1 MLCLKMCCRILCSLL
16 CEKVTN
22 MYDTFCTKYCNCIY
36 NCILKPI
43 NRNKCAIIKFLQNK
57 GQKLLTLVDIG
68 TDIRTCY
75 LMYNINPYWY
85 TIMLSAILTPFIVFW
100 ASSYNFKNVTNNLQ
114 IANKDKSFG
123 YYIYSCYLALL
134 SFPVIGI
141 IFTIT
146 EIIGFYILDFM
157 LPLIQLF
164 CLDECSLVSFWIN
177 RLDKFKESDSIEFFT
192 ICELFFESIPQV
204 LLQLW
209 IFILYPKT
217 FTDSNGNSYLT
228 TYDISISLGSAF
240 LNIAM
245 NVYRLKKKSSEFG
258 LNIRTYIPYFMGS
271 QLDKAISD
279 GISVK
284 NWHVSNRYSCNLS
297 KMTFIYQTDIP
308 DIIQEKDYVYN
319 IHKRLI
325 LPITNKCQYNSKHN
339 IYDCMTKRNESI
351 KLFRF
356 LGKHMNK
363 KTLNVDIDCDTL
375 NEYELSIPEIDSIK
389 YFLSCNYHDT
399 TFLTDWKKYCKCVS
413 RHKLPLIYKHSITKS
428 AWTNRIHT
436 KMTDLESREYRTT
449 NLIKSLMKI
458 IVNLFNPLN
467 IHVMQSKNLIFLN
480 LIAFY
485 ADELTLN
492 IVIKFLR
499 ILRGDLTFD
508 NCHIEIINV
517 KWKFLRYHYSNIINK
532 VIEMLILAANNGKD
546 VAVLEHHHDGPK
558 HILPKNEIS
567 HLKWLSDEIISR
579 LWIIPQGM
587 TLYHSKMK
595 PRIETIKFSC
605 KKPESAE
612 EDDNICLDLEF
623 NSETKSYLLNKL
635 YLESCKDKDISTN
648 TYYKFVD
655 NRKSFIKT
663 SERGEATQLRLI
675 HIDDNNW
682 IMSTTSNK
690 SVLSL
695 KVCSDNTIDIKFV
708 SLRGY
713 VGCYPKST
721 VLSSNISEN
730 LDYIPENS
738 NLDEIKIEK

>member
-308 DIIQEKDYVYN
+308 VIIQEKDYVYN

-399 TFLTDWKKYCKCVS
+399 TFLNDWKKYCKCVS

-436 KMTDLESREYRTT
+436 KTTDLESREYRTT
-449 NLIKSLMKI
+449 NLIKSLMNI

-499 ILRGDLTFD
+499 ILRGDITFD

-579 LWIIPQGM
+579 LWIIPHGM

-595 PRIETIKFSC
+595 PRIETVKFSC

-690 SVLSL
+690 SILSL

-730 LDYIPENS
+730 LDYILENS